1 MADDEEDAKKSPGQG
16 MPPGLVSRS
25 IPSQNVVS
33 RLMYREMFGS
43 HYRSFIT
50 SSEALIILTS
60 TAKVLAS
67 CSVE

>member
-1 MADDEEDAKKSPGQG
+1 MMADDEEDAKKSPGPG

-43 HYRSFIT
+43 HYR
-50 SSEALIILTS
+50 
-60 TAKVLAS
+60 
-67 CSVE
+67 